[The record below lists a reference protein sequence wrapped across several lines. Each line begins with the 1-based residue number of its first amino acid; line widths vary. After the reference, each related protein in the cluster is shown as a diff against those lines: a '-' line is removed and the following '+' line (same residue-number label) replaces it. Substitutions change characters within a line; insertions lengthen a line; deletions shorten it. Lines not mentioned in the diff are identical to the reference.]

1 MGKNKPVLMFDEHR
15 DLISIVASIKEASR
29 MLGVTPRSVSNSCK
43 GVSIMCKGRYLRY
56 LDSNTGLSATDYFE
70 NLDLTPYDEMHGE
83 IRYYFT
89 TKHDCSDGR
98 KKIAT
103 DELIMLE
110 ENQRNKIVYQLNE
123 YYAHNS
129 KVLAQYGWFIEM
141 NPDAYSSEMLTQ
153 KLDEKKNIEAICKT
167 VSDYYQTNLDKIIEE
182 ICDRHSQRNNL
193 ISVQIMNSY
202 NQGDYELA
210 IIGLLTQVDGICDDK
225 LKQCFFIKNPKGNY
239 KYLPRIVSDLMKIKN
254 DFYKVFIAPIL
265 SDCPIFVS
273 ESKIDKYPSK
283 LNRHRVLH
291 GKDINY
297 GSNENFL
304 KTLSLLKYVS
314 DILYFSDICI
324 KCKKSFERYIYPI
337 FYKKKK

>member
-83 IRYYFT
+83 TRYYFT

-98 KKIAT
+98 KKIAP

-123 YYAHNS
+123 YYAHNL
-129 KVLAQYGWFIEM
+129 KVLALYGWFIEM

-153 KLDEKKNIEAICKT
+153 KLEEKKNIEAICKT
-167 VSDYYQTNLDKIIEE
+167 VSDYYQTNLNKIIEE
-182 ICDRHSQRNNL
+182 ICDRHQEMSDFIKDSATL
-193 ISVQIMNSY
+193 
-202 NQGDYELA
+202 YELGYIRHA
-210 IIGLLTQVDGICDDK
+210 ILGILSHVDGICNVKLDRHFFTKKDK
-225 LKQCFFIKNPKGNY
+225 GDNTYIPK
-239 KYLPRIVSDLMKIKN
+239 ITSDLLEVKN
-254 DFYKVFIAPIL
+254 DFFQIYITPIL
-265 SDCPIFVS
+265 SDCPIYAHQSQV
-273 ESKIDKYPSK
+273 DKYPSK
-283 LNRHRVLH
+283 LNRHIVVH
-291 GKDINY
+291 SKDINY
-297 GSNENFL
+297 GSKENFL
-304 KTLSLLKYVS
+304 KSVSLLKYVS

-324 KCKKSFERYIYPI
+324 KYKKSFERYIYPI
-337 FYKKKK
+337 FYKKKG